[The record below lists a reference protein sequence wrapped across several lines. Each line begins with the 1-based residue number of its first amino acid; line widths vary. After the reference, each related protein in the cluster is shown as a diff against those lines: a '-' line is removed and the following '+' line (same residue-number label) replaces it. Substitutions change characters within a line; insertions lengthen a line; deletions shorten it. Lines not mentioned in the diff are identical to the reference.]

1 MGVKIEHRLGLP
13 VPADAIWAVIS
24 DFERWSEWN
33 PLYPRA
39 EGTLRIGAALSLDL
53 ALPGQRVR
61 VIKPVI
67 LDWVPNEQ
75 IHWRLSL
82 AGGLVKTTRYLEIE
96 ILAERSCIFANG
108 ELFDGTLGP
117 FAAQRMGGSIR
128 AGFKAMGEAVKERV
142 MATWRPDGVDPT

>member
-1 MGVKIEHRLGLP
+1 MSVKIEHRLGLP
-13 VPADAIWAVIS
+13 APAEAIWAVIA
-24 DFERWSEWN
+24 DFDRWNEWN

-39 EGTLRIGAALSLDL
+39 EGVLRIGSPLSLDL
-53 ALPGQRVR
+53 ALPGRAVQ

-96 ILAERSCIFANG
+96 ILGERNCIFANG
-108 ELFDGTLGP
+108 ELFDGLAGP
-117 FAAQRMGGSIR
+117 FAARRMGGSIR
-128 AGFKAMGEAVKERV
+128 AGFKAMGEAVKARV
-142 MATWRPDGVDPT
+142 LATWRPDGE

>member
-1 MGVKIEHRLGLP
+1 MSGVKIEHRLGLP
-13 VPADAIWAVIS
+13 VPAEAIWAVIA
-24 DFERWSEWN
+24 DFQSWSEWN

-39 EGTLRIGAALSLDL
+39 EGVLRIGSPLSLDL
-53 ALPGQRVR
+53 ALPGRAVQ

-82 AGGLVKTTRYLEIE
+82 FGGLVKTTRYLEIE
-96 ILAERSCIFANG
+96 ILGERSCIFANG
-108 ELFDGTLGP
+108 ELFDGPLGP
-117 FAAQRMGGSIR
+117 FTARRTGGPIR

-142 MATWRPDGVDPT
+142 MATWRPEGG

>member
-1 MGVKIEHRLGLP
+1 MSVKIEHRLGLP
-13 VPADAIWAVIS
+13 VPP
-24 DFERWSEWN
+24 
-33 PLYPRA
+33 PLSR
-39 EGTLRIGAALSLDL
+39 DL
-53 ALPGQRVR
+53 ALPGQSVR

-96 ILAERSCIFANG
+96 ILTERGCIFANG
-108 ELFDGTLGP
+108 ELFDGPLGP
-117 FAAQRMGGSIR
+117 LAARRMGASIR

-142 MATWRPDGVDPT
+142 MATWRPDGG

>member
-13 VPADAIWAVIS
+13 VPADAIWAVIA
-24 DFERWSEWN
+24 DFERWNEWN

-39 EGTLRIGAALSLDL
+39 EGVLRIGAQLSLDL
-53 ALPGQRVR
+53 ALPGQAVR

-67 LDWVPNEQ
+67 LDWVPNDQ

-82 AGGLVKTTRYLEIE
+82 AGGLVKTIRYLEIE
-96 ILAERSCIFANG
+96 KLSETGCIFANG
-108 ELFDGTLGP
+108 EVFDGPLGP
-117 FAAQRMGGSIR
+117 FAARQMGASIR

-142 MATWRPDGVDPT
+142 MATWRRDGE